1 MRLLSVHSTSITFK
15 EFRVNP
21 PKYAIASHRWVE
33 GTEVSLQDVQEGR
46 NSSSAGYLKVLG
58 FREFIKKNMEGI
70 DWLWVD
76 TCCIN
81 KLDASELSEAIN
93 SMFEWYRNAHICL
106 AYLPDVSAG
115 LDLDALRRSDWF
127 KRGWTLQEL
136 LAPRTVLF
144 ITRDWRVA
152 GRKGYAPKRSSG
164 QNLFVGAPLDSII
177 ARATGIPE
185 DVLHDY
191 GHSQGL
197 SVQERLG
204 WMENRT
210 TSRTE
215 DMSYCLLGILDAKMV
230 VNYGEGGDRA
240 RRRLLEDVNK
250 DDQAIRCL
258 DVARG
263 AAFDDRENE
272 QVPECLVG
280 TRVGILGQIAEWGSS
295 AQEEGIFWLSGMA
308 GTGKSTIFKTIAQT
322 FSDRNQMVASFCFK
336 RGEAGRDSASLV
348 FTTLSTQLAQK
359 FPEAKRSILAAL
371 SVQPELQQKGLKA
384 QFENLILQPLQRAIL
399 STRRDAPWII
409 GIDALDECDKDADVE
424 LVINQLSRLKDIPS
438 GHVRILITSRPELPI
453 RLRFAAMRPD
463 LHHDVR
469 LEQIPEMDTV
479 HDITL
484 YFNHQL
490 NAVRSQ
496 TLVLYGRQVL
506 QEDWP
511 GVDVVRTLVQMSTPL
526 FIFAATVGRLLL
538 DPDENPQANLEMILN
553 HSVDATE
560 LDRTYLPVL
569 ERLLFG
575 KSSNAQ
581 DRIVQRFNETVGPIV
596 LLANPLPITALSRLL
611 VMSEEDIYHGLQRLH
626 SVLQIPTQID
636 GSQPIRT
643 LHQSFR
649 DFLLDSA
656 NCNKTRFWIDEVQT
670 YRKLAIRCIHLL
682 SSGKLKE
689 DVCGVEAPGTRRAE
703 IARSRIRECLPDAI
717 AYACCYWVH
726 HMVRSGEEATDE
738 GGIAGKFLR
747 KHLLHWIE
755 AMSWLGKA
763 AETVHNLEL
772 LRPIINVHK
781 GKQLLSVLADASRFA
796 LRNRYIIDQAPLQT
810 YMSALLFA
818 PLLSNVRQ
826 MFGNVL
832 QRYFNLMPRVPERWG
847 AETLKLEGHDSGVN
861 AVAFSP
867 DGKTVA
873 SGSYDTTVRLWDA
886 ATGEERQKLEGHDGG
901 VRAVAFSPDG
911 KTVASGSYD
920 TTVRLWDAATG
931 EERQKLKGHNGWV
944 SAVAFS
950 PDGKTVV
957 PGSDDKTVRL
967 WDAATGEETQ
977 RFDTRQTAAR
987 VRFTNDGSGLDT
999 DVGLFHLDSPSAA
1012 SGYLHTPSAPAEV
1025 CIVLNS
1031 PWVKYNSS
1039 DLLWLPHEY
1048 RGTCLATH
1056 DTFLVIGQASGAM
1069 SFFSFKT

>member
-1 MRLLSVHSTSITFK
+1 
-15 EFRVNP
+15 
-21 PKYAIASHRWVE
+21 
-33 GTEVSLQDVQEGR
+33 
-46 NSSSAGYLKVLG
+46 
-58 FREFIKKNMEGI
+58 
-70 DWLWVD
+70 
-76 TCCIN
+76 
-81 KLDASELSEAIN
+81 
-93 SMFEWYRNAHICL
+93 
-106 AYLPDVSAG
+106 
-115 LDLDALRRSDWF
+115 
-127 KRGWTLQEL
+127 
-136 LAPRTVLF
+136 
-144 ITRDWRVA
+144 
-152 GRKGYAPKRSSG
+152 
-164 QNLFVGAPLDSII
+164 
-177 ARATGIPE
+177 
-185 DVLHDY
+185 
-191 GHSQGL
+191 
-197 SVQERLG
+197 
-204 WMENRT
+204 
-210 TSRTE
+210 
-215 DMSYCLLGILDAKMV
+215 
-230 VNYGEGGDRA
+230 
-240 RRRLLEDVNK
+240 
-250 DDQAIRCL
+250 
-258 DVARG
+258 
-263 AAFDDRENE
+263 
-272 QVPECLVG
+272 
-280 TRVGILGQIAEWGSS
+280 
-295 AQEEGIFWLSGMA
+295 
-308 GTGKSTIFKTIAQT
+308 
-322 FSDRNQMVASFCFK
+322 
-336 RGEAGRDSASLV
+336 
-348 FTTLSTQLAQK
+348 
-359 FPEAKRSILAAL
+359 
-371 SVQPELQQKGLKA
+371 
-384 QFENLILQPLQRAIL
+384 
-399 STRRDAPWII
+399 
-409 GIDALDECDKDADVE
+409 
-424 LVINQLSRLKDIPS
+424 
-438 GHVRILITSRPELPI
+438 
-453 RLRFAAMRPD
+453 
-463 LHHDVR
+463 
-469 LEQIPEMDTV
+469 
-479 HDITL
+479 
-484 YFNHQL
+484 
-490 NAVRSQ
+490 
-496 TLVLYGRQVL
+496 
-506 QEDWP
+506 
-511 GVDVVRTLVQMSTPL
+511 MSTPL

-781 GKQLLSVLADASRFA
+781 GKQLLSVLNDASRFA